1 MVAAAFGLLAFILL
15 SPTGSL
21 VHHPRHA
28 ALDTA
33 SLGIAPEVAKS
44 MTPGPMAGLSPAPLD

>member
-1 MVAAAFGLLAFILL
+1 MVAAAFGLLTFILM

-28 ALDTA
+28 ALDTSA
-33 SLGIAPEVAKS
+33 ELAKS
-44 MTPGPMAGLSPAPLD
+44 MTPGPMVGLSPAPLE